1 MSAGPSE
8 PGSVAGP
15 NVFITYRREE
25 TAAHAGRIY
34 DAMVDRF
41 GEGNVFMDVDMTP
54 GVDFVERITEAV
66 AACQV
71 LIVVM
76 GPRWATVENEQ
87 GTARIADPDDFV
99 RLEVETAL
107 RRPEVTPIPVLVS
120 GARMPSREVL
130 PPGVQAITRRNA
142 LELSDSRWRYDIGR
156 LISTLDELLAQTPL
170 VDRPSPERRVGAE
183 AAPTDAAQPSG
194 ETAPPSAPP
203 SPDAA
208 TAVGETKRTARLW
221 GGGRRRWL
229 LLAAIAIAA
238 IVVAVV
244 VATLLSD
251 PGPEGEFRGTELSE
265 LVLDEGP
272 PGLLRDGS
280 GTGYPPDALQGLPS
294 PKGAFYRE
302 FTQENEDAM
311 PYLYSLSA
319 AAVFKNEDGARDALD
334 RIRRISQGLNIQ
346 PRTVWGLG
354 DQGLVIQDTEAER
367 PQYSFA
373 WRTGEL
379 LQYFNLVWVQ
389 EPPDEAIARDYAEE
403 MAALVQPVP

>member
-1 MSAGPSE
+1 
-8 PGSVAGP
+8 
-15 NVFITYRREE
+15 
-25 TAAHAGRIY
+25 
-34 DAMVDRF
+34 
-41 GEGNVFMDVDMTP
+41 MDVDMTP

-130 PPGVQAITRRNA
+130 PPEVQAITRRNA

-156 LISTLDELLAQTPL
+156 LLSTLDELLAQTPL

-183 AAPTDAAQPSG
+183 TAAPTDTAQPSG

-203 SPDAA
+203 DAA
-208 TAVGETKRTARLW
+208 TAPGETKRTARLW

-238 IVVAVV
+238 ILVAVV
-244 VATLLSD
+244 VAALLSD

-265 LVLDEGP
+265 LVLDTAP

-280 GTGYPPDALQGLPS
+280 GAGYPPDALQGLPS

-302 FTQENEDAM
+302 FTQEDQNAM
-311 PYLYSLSA
+311 PYRVLRVGRRGLQGRGRCPRCTRPHEKDLSGIEYPTENGLGPRRPGPCYPGHGGGA
-319 AAVFKNEDGARDALD
+319 TAILFRLANRGAPAVL
-334 RIRRISQGLNIQ
+334 Q
-346 PRTVWGLG
+346 PRLG
-354 DQGLVIQDTEAER
+354 PRASGRSDCSRLR
-367 PQYSFA
+367 
-373 WRTGEL
+373 
-379 LQYFNLVWVQ
+379 
-389 EPPDEAIARDYAEE
+389 
-403 MAALVQPVP
+403 